1 MNLPSEWVEKGDAFL
16 RDAENHIKDGLYW
29 LSCFEAQQAA
39 ELYLKGYLL
48 ARTGTYPFTHDLAEL
63 LRVIKSLGVDVPV
76 ELYVYADALSGEY
89 TLSRY
94 PGRKPRVYNG
104 DTASR
109 CVEYARRIVGF
120 IRSISKDPV

>member
-48 ARTGTYPFTHDLAEL
+48 MKVGAYPFISDLARL
-63 LRVIKSLGVDVPV
+63 LGVIKSLSIDVPT

-89 TLSRY
+89 VLSRY
-94 PGRKPRVYNG
+94 PDMKSRVYNK
-104 DTASR
+104 DTAIR